1 LWHRLGAKTSDLLCT
16 YISDVE
22 IDAGGLETVVIDAET
37 LEVLKQMEIFPGG
50 TPPLGVPP
58 TVDDVL
64 NTIEARLH
72 RKLAGATVHPV
83 WRSLADRLE
92 DLRRARMES
101 ARDSV
106 DFLQRLLE
114 LARAVVGAERAEAQG
129 RLDQF
134 QVLDP
139 DRGALTQILEEYA
152 PPGTPV
158 IVEHVVEQI
167 DAIVKPIR
175 GTSWQ
180 ESQPGD
186 REVRR
191 QLRLVLKNNGLPP
204 EGELYDRAYAY
215 IREHY

>member
-1 LWHRLGAKTSDLLCT
+1 MLD
-16 YISDVE
+16 
-22 IDAGGLETVVIDAET
+22 T
-37 LEVLKQMEIFPGG
+37 LEV
-50 TPPLGVPP
+50 
-58 TVDDVL
+58 
-64 NTIEARLH
+64 RL
-72 RKLAGATVHPV
+72 RKKLAGPTVHPV

-92 DLRRARMES
+92 DLRRARMET

-106 DFLQRLLE
+106 DFLKRMLE
-114 LARAVVGAERAEAQG
+114 LARQMVGAERAEAEG
-129 RLDQF
+129 RLDRF
-134 QVLDP
+134 QILDP
-139 DRGALTQILEEYA
+139 DRGALTQILEEYS

-158 IVEHVVEQI
+158 IVEHVVGEI

-175 GTSWQ
+175 GTGWQ

-204 EGELYDRAYAY
+204 QGELYDRAYAY